1 MLTPM
6 EKPVKNV
13 LSQSVATVSIM
24 SVRVLNLEFGK
35 DLVNMAVFASGLS
48 FHFNPANAGSHVSV
62 IRPLYDV
69 SMTLV
74 NLAAG

>member
-1 MLTPM
+1 MG
-6 EKPVKNV
+6 EPVRIV
-13 LSQSVATVSIM
+13 LPQSVATVSIM
-24 SVRVLNLEFGK
+24 SLRVLNFEFGK

-48 FHFNPANAGSHVSV
+48 FHFKPANAGSHVSV

-69 SMTLV
+69 SVPLV